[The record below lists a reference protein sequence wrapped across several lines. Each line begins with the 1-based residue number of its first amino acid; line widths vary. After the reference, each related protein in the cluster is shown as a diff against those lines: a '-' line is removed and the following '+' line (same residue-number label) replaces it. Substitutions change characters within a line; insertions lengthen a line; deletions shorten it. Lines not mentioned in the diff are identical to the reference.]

1 MRRSSFLFVVF
12 LTAFTFMPLISH
24 AASATFFGPII
35 PTACNCANVTGPGG
49 TVPESGAAWGCV
61 LQVLQ
66 NLMNFAVSLGA
77 IIITLYIVWAGV
89 AYVLSPINAEGRQKA
104 KSRLLNAVL
113 GLFVMLAAWLFID
126 SIMKVIYNSNA
137 YGPWNSILNPNGA
150 ADCIAPTIFT
160 PSANIA
166 NNNSNGGPPVA
177 AASST
182 APSGTCGSTTH
193 LDCAAAVS
201 YIDAHAGS
209 SSNGA
214 CLASVQLALEAGGLS
229 MLRCPATNGSSSNW
243 AGQCNGPLGADG
255 FTSLGSSD
263 GSPQAGDIGVFQ
275 HTAGNMIGHIAM
287 YDGTNWVS
295 DFVQSSSESPP
306 GNPYRSGFGGANY
319 WRP

>member
-1 MRRSSFLFVVF
+1 MSV
-12 LTAFTFMPLISH
+12 
-24 AASATFFGPII
+24 ATFFGPIVPAI
-35 PTACNCANVTGPGG
+35 CNCYNVTGPGG

-166 NNNSNGGPPVA
+166 NNNSNGGPGVTTAPTPTTPTSSGSGGACNASNVQA
-177 AASST
+177 AAAAGGQQISTSESQVLACIAAGESS
-182 APSGTCGSTTH
+182 CGVGNLNYNWGKGSSAAGAFQLLMQTGSQ
-193 LDCAAAVS
+193 DYNNPACAAA
-201 YIDAHAGS
+201 AGVP
-209 SSNGA
+209 NGTLNCA
-214 CLASVQLALEAGGLS
+214 AGFSG
-229 MLRCPATNGSSSNW
+229 
-243 AGQCNGPLGADG
+243 
-255 FTSLGSSD
+255 
-263 GSPQAGDIGVFQ
+263 
-275 HTAGNMIGHIAM
+275 
-287 YDGTNWVS
+287 
-295 DFVQSSSESPP
+295 
-306 GNPYRSGFGGANY
+306 GNPIPGSAIATECENAAANLNCSATAAAEAVQQNGYRPWLPTHQNCVTQYGGS
-319 WRP
+319 